1 MLLSLKTFLVSLGHV
16 EKVRV
21 WSGGSDESGRS
32 MGEWWYMGHVVKKK
46 TGFYRLNNAH
56 LFVSLKGILYQNIF
70 YRQNLIF
77 WIVVG

>member
-21 WSGGSDESGRS
+21 WSGGSDESRRS

-46 TGFYRLNNAH
+46 KQVFIASTMLTC
-56 LFVSLKGILYQNIF
+56 LFLLKGSCTKTFSI
-70 YRQNLIF
+70 
-77 WIVVG
+77 G